1 MNPGFGRPRLRL
13 VAALGSLIAACFAA
27 TCFAGA
33 PLDTVGDCA
42 ARASP
47 TLSGLKD
54 LGAVCPDLRAALG
67 TLGFD
72 KILYEGWQEK
82 LNVHVLHDLLDL
94 NARYS
99 GPRWPGVP
107 DSSAVPEILR
117 TLNAEQAPRPVSW
130 WYSFKNWLKQW
141 LEHSDSSLAKW
152 LRHLLQ
158 GFLSGANLSPGF
170 LQAFVYI
177 VTILTA
183 FAAVGIIVYELK
195 AGGVVARFRKRRS
208 APDQPAESSGHLSAE
223 EFSADENT
231 PAGVL
236 RALVNRLLQTG
247 RLATERSLTHRELI
261 ARAAF
266 DSEGQRSVFARI
278 ARAAEIIL
286 YGSEPAPPETAA
298 ALARQGRELLRQLS
312 ATANT
317 P

>member
-1 MNPGFGRPRLRL
+1 MSPSFGRLRLRL
-13 VAALGSLIAACFAA
+13 VSALGSLLAA
-27 TCFAGA
+27 TCFAG
-33 PLDTVGDCA
+33 PLDTVSDCA
-42 ARASP
+42 TRASP

-54 LGAVCPDLRAALG
+54 LSAVCPDLRAALG

-94 NARYS
+94 NERYS

-107 DSSAVPEILR
+107 DSSAVPEILQ
-117 TLNAEQAPRPVSW
+117 TLQAEHAPRPVSW

-152 LRHLLQ
+152 IRHLLD
-158 GFLSGANLSPGF
+158 GFLGSANLSPGF

-183 FAAVGIIVYELK
+183 LAAVGIIVYELR
-195 AGGVVARFRKRRS
+195 AGGSVARFRRRRS
-208 APDQPAESSGHLSAE
+208 APDQAGDSSGHLTDD
-223 EFSADENT
+223 EFSADENS

-236 RALVNRLLQTG
+236 RALVRRLLQTG
-247 RLATERSLTHRELI
+247 RLTTERSLTHRELI

-266 DSEGQRSVFARI
+266 DSEGQKTVFARI

-286 YGSEPAPPETAA
+286 YGSEPAPPET
-298 ALARQGRELLRQLS
+298 LATLTRQGRELLQQLS
-312 ATANT
+312 GSGN
-317 P
+317 PP